1 MTKLEEQAAVLA
13 PPATEEI
20 AGELVT
26 VREYSWAD
34 ALRAAPIARPIVDE
48 FRALFERLG
57 PDNEVEMEDLEAV
70 FSAHADAFLELVA
83 IATDRPVHWLA
94 ELPSEDGLV
103 LMYQFWNCNQHFFT
117 GRLRL
122 AMLER
127 RHCRPPNSL
136 VH

>member
-1 MTKLEEQAAVLA
+1 MTGPEDQADVLA
-13 PPATEEI
+13 PPSTEEI

-34 ALRAAPIARPIVDE
+34 ALRAAPFARPIVDE
-48 FRALFERLG
+48 FRSLFEHLG
-57 PDNEVEMEDLEAV
+57 PDGEVEMEDLEAV
-70 FSAHADAFLELVA
+70 FAKHADAFLELVA
-83 IATDRPVHWLA
+83 IATDRPVSWLQ

-127 RHCRPPNSL
+127 RHCRPPSYL